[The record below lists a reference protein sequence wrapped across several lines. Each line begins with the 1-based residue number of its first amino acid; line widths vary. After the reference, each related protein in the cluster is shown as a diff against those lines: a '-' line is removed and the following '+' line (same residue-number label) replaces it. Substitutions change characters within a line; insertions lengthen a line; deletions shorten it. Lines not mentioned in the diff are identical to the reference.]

1 MKKYLARAEIC
12 HLTSVHDPLDTRI
25 YRKECLSLVRYGY
38 RVCLIAPSATGGD
51 VQDVVQLVSL
61 PPVNSRL
68 ARMLF
73 QPWRVL
79 FAAIRSRARAYHF
92 HDPELLVVGMLLKLT
107 GSKVIYDVHESVG
120 ADILSKSYLPTWF
133 RRLAALAVSALERVG
148 TRLYDGIISATPFI
162 ASSFAPVQSLVVQ
175 NFPINGELAVSEE
188 LEVRQDL
195 ALYMGS
201 MSDIRGITEM
211 VQAMSL
217 LSSRDSTKL
226 VLVGRF
232 SDQSFENLL
241 RGMPGWARVEYH
253 PWQDRKSLA
262 RMMSRCRVGLILLHP
277 APNHYHAY
285 PNKLFEYMSAG
296 LPVLASDFPL
306 WREIIEGS
314 GCGQVVDPTK
324 PGEIAKRI
332 AWFIGHPLQ
341 AEEMGKKGKAA
352 VANLYNWDREEG
364 KLIAFYQNLI
374 GPPEKKSGLAV
385 NPGETPR

>member
-1 MKKYLARAEIC
+1 MARAEIC

-25 YRKECLSLVRYGY
+25 YRKECLSLSRYGY

-51 VQDVVQLVSL
+51 AQDGVQLVSL
-61 PPVNSRL
+61 PPVKRRL
-68 ARMLF
+68 SRMLF

-79 FAAIRSRARAYHF
+79 FAALRCRARVYHF
-92 HDPELLVVGMLLKLT
+92 HDPELLAVGMLLKLT

-120 ADILSKSYLPTWF
+120 ADISSKSYLPPWL
-133 RRLAALAVSALERVG
+133 RRLAALVVSALERAG
-148 TRLYDGIISATPFI
+148 ARLYDGIIAATPFI
-162 ASSFAPVQSLVVQ
+162 ASDFALDKSVVVQ
-175 NFPINGELAVSEE
+175 NFPIKGELASPDESS
-188 LEVRQDL
+188 VRQDL

-211 VQAMSL
+211 VQAMGN
-217 LSSRDSTKL
+217 LSPQDPTKL

-232 SDQSFENLL
+232 SDQGFENLL
-241 RGMPGWARVEYH
+241 RAMPGWARVEYH

-277 APNHYHAY
+277 APNHFQAY

-314 GCGQVVDPTK
+314 GCGQVVDPTN
-324 PGEIAKRI
+324 PGEIAKGI
-332 AWFIGHPLQ
+332 AWFIGHPAQ
-341 AEEMGKKGKAA
+341 AEEMGDRGRAA
-352 VANLYNWDREEG
+352 VDNLYNWGREEG
-364 KLIAFYQNLI
+364 KLIAFYKNLI
-374 GPPEKKSGLAV
+374 GLPEKKTGLAV
-385 NPGETPR
+385 NPGDIPR